1 MPKNLKII
9 GVVILTINLIV
20 AINLLATKTFQN
32 AQASQLQQSLQESQ
46 ILELVNLERSKNGI
60 EPLTINPQLTQSAQ
74 LKTRDML
81 DRNYFEHI
89 SNGGQKWSDFIIKS
103 GYNYT
108 TSGENLAKN
117 YTDSRSTVQ
126 AWMNSPT
133 HRDNILNKNFRET
146 GIGFGS
152 GLIDGQN
159 TILITQQFGSQP

>member
-9 GVVILTINLIV
+9 GVVILTINLII

-32 AQASQLQQSLQESQ
+32 AQASQLQQNLQENQ

-60 EPLTINPQLTQSAQ
+60 QPLTINLQLTQSAQ

-81 DRNYFEHI
+81 DRNYFGHI

-108 TSGENLAKN
+108 ISGENLAKN

-126 AWMNSPT
+126 AWMNSTT
-133 HRDNILNKNFRET
+133 HRNNILNKDFHET
-146 GIGFGS
+146 GIGFGN
-152 GLIDGQN
+152 GIIDNQS

>member
-60 EPLTINPQLTQSAQ
+60 EPLTINQQLTQSAQ

-81 DRNYFEHI
+81 DYNYFEHI

>member
-1 MPKNLKII
+1 MSKNLKII
-9 GVVILTINLIV
+9 GVVFVSINLII
-20 AINLLATKTFQN
+20 AINLLVNQKSKTS
-32 AQASQLQQSLQESQ
+32 QASSLQQNIQESQ

-60 EPLTINPQLTQSAQ
+60 QPLTINPQLVQSAQ

-81 DRNYFEHI
+81 DYNYFGHI
-89 SNGGQKWSDFIIKS
+89 SNNGQKWSDFIINS

-126 AWMNSPT
+126 AWMNSTT
-133 HRDNILNKNFRET
+133 HRNNILNKDFEET

-152 GLIDGQN
+152 GIIDNQS

>member
-9 GVVILTINLIV
+9 GVVILTINLII

-32 AQASQLQQSLQESQ
+32 AQASQLQQNLQENQ

-60 EPLTINPQLTQSAQ
+60 QPLTINLQLTQSAQ

-81 DRNYFEHI
+81 DRNYFGHI

-108 TSGENLAKN
+108 ISGENLAKN

-126 AWMNSPT
+126 AWMNSTT
-133 HRDNILNKNFRET
+133 HRDNILNKDFEET
-146 GIGFGS
+146 GIALS
-152 GLIDGQN
+152 GGMIDNQS